1 MGEDN
6 RKGKEKDLKMVVRT
20 KDRKKEMDRERDISS
35 QINLERDHVRL

>member
-20 KDRKKEMDRERDISS
+20 KDRKKEMDREGDIS
-35 QINLERDHVRL
+35 